1 MNNKAKYIYG
11 IILALVFALL
21 VIGVYESINNN
32 IEANFLLTV
41 VATVGA
47 LGGIAFALYGW
58 YSSREIPKLVESK
71 VDEKIEEIKEEFQMQ
86 IHEQQEVMQK
96 MNAVYQIED
105 PDKKI
110 ELLEDILEID
120 PDTYNAN
127 ITLAYTYWY
136 EKNNIDKAED
146 YLLDELKNHKDNYQ
160 AACDLVALY
169 TDIEDYRRA
178 LKFLKKALN
187 INNNSWKY
195 IENDSRLEKL
205 RKNKKDEYKKI
216 IDKYK
221 N

>member
-21 VIGVYESINNN
+21 VIGVYESINKN

-71 VDEKIEEIKEEFQMQ
+71 VDEKIEEIKKEFEMK

-105 PDKKI
+105 PDQKI
-110 ELLEDILEID
+110 ELLKEILEID

-136 EKNNIDKAED
+136 EKNNVDKAED
-146 YLLDELKNHKDNYQ
+146 YLLDELNNHEDNYQ

-178 LKFLKKALN
+178 LKFLKKTLN

-195 IENDSRLEKL
+195 IEKDNRLEKL
-205 RKNKKDEYKKI
+205 RENKKDEYKKI
-216 IDKYK
+216 INKYK
-221 N
+221 D

>member
-1 MNNKAKYIYG
+1 MRNKAKYFYG

-21 VIGVYESINNN
+21 VIGIYESINKN
-32 IEANFLLTV
+32 IDANFLLTV

-58 YSSREIPKLVESK
+58 YSSREIPKIVESK
-71 VDEKIEEIKEEFQMQ
+71 VEERVDEIKEEFEMK
-86 IHEQQEVMQK
+86 IYKQQEVIQK
-96 MNAVYQIED
+96 MNAVYQIKD
-105 PDKKI
+105 PDQKI
-110 ELLEDILEID
+110 ELLKEILEID

-127 ITLAYTYWY
+127 ITMAYTYWY
-136 EKNNIDKAED
+136 EKNDIDKAED
-146 YLLDELKNHKDNYQ
+146 YLLAELNKNEDNFQ

-187 INNNSWKY
+187 INNKTWKY

-205 RKNKKDEYKKI
+205 RENKKDEYKKI
-216 IDKYK
+216 INKYK
-221 N
+221 E